1 MLNCRNSL
9 LWGKVMLEGIYT
21 PMLSTFLLICWMAEN
36 YRVIL
41 EGNAETSVFVM
52 VDSSD
57 FDP

>member
-1 MLNCRNSL
+1 
-9 LWGKVMLEGIYT
+9 MLEGIYT